1 MRKCFFAVI
10 MMVMAFVLAKTNLA
24 IGEETIAP
32 NFQLKD
38 LTGNTVTLSEY
49 KGKQDVL
56 LFFWT
61 TWCPYCR
68 KGLKVLNEKHAQL
81 LKDGVEIL
89 AINVSEPAYKVDS
102 FVRNSPLTFKTLLDP
117 DADVAMAYKI
127 LGFPTYI
134 IVNKE
139 GYIRFTG
146 FSFPREEYKDLILH
160 KDEARQKK

>member
-1 MRKCFFAVI
+1 MRKYFFAVI
-10 MMVMAFVLAKTNLA
+10 MMVMAFVLAKSNLA
-24 IGEETIAP
+24 IGLDTIAP

-38 LTGNTVTLSEY
+38 LAGNTVTLSEY

-68 KGLKVLNEKHAQL
+68 KGLKVLNGKHAQL
-81 LKDGVEIL
+81 SKDGVEIL
-89 AINVSEPAYKVDS
+89 AIDVSEPADKVAS
-102 FVRNSPLTFKTLLDP
+102 FVKNSPLTFKTLLDL
-117 DADVAMAYKI
+117 DADVAMTYKL

-134 IVNKE
+134 IVDKE

-146 FSFPREEYKDLILH
+146 FSFPEEEYKDLILH
-160 KDEARQKK
+160 KDEAR

>member
-1 MRKCFFAVI
+1 MRKYFFAVI
-10 MMVMAFVLAKTNLA
+10 MMVTACVLAKTNLA
-24 IGEETIAP
+24 IGEDTIAP

-38 LTGNTVTLSEY
+38 LAGNTVTLSEY

-68 KGLKVLNEKHAQL
+68 RGLKVLNEKHTQL

-89 AINVSEPAYKVDS
+89 AINVNETFGKVDS
-102 FVRNSPLTFKTLLDP
+102 FVKNYALTFKTLLDL
-117 DADVAMAYKI
+117 DADVATTYKL

-134 IVNKE
+134 IVDKK
-139 GYIRFTG
+139 GYIRSTG
-146 FSFPREEYKDLILH
+146 YSFPEEEYKDLILR
-160 KDEARQKK
+160 KDEAL

>member
-1 MRKCFFAVI
+1 MRKSFFAVM

-24 IGEETIAP
+24 IGEKAIAP

-38 LTGNTVTLSEY
+38 LAGNTVSLSEY

-68 KGLKVLNEKHAQL
+68 KGIKVLNEKHTQL
-81 LKDGVEIL
+81 SKDGVEIL
-89 AINVSEPAYKVDS
+89 AINVSEPAGKVDS
-102 FVRNSPLTFKTLLDP
+102 FVRNSPLTFKTLLDLN
-117 DADVAMAYKI
+117 ADVAMTYKL

-134 IVNKE
+134 IVDRK
-139 GYIRFTG
+139 GYIRSTG
-146 FSFPREEYKDLILH
+146 YSFPEEEYEDLILH
-160 KDEARQKK
+160 KDEAR

>member
-1 MRKCFFAVI
+1 MRKSFFAVM
-10 MMVMAFVLAKTNLA
+10 MMVIAFVLAKTNLA

-38 LTGNTVTLSEY
+38 LAGNTVTLSQY

-81 LKDGVEIL
+81 SKEGVEIL
-89 AINVSEPAYKVDS
+89 AINVNEPADKVNR
-102 FVRNSPLTFKTLLDP
+102 FVRNSPLTFKTLLDS
-117 DADVAMAYKI
+117 DADVAMAYKL

-134 IVNKE
+134 IVDKE
-139 GYIRFTG
+139 GYIRSTG
-146 FSFPREEYKDLILH
+146 YSFPEEEYKDLILH
-160 KDEARQKK
+160 KDEAR

>member
-1 MRKCFFAVI
+1 MRKYFFAVM
-10 MMVMAFVLAKTNLA
+10 MMVMAFVLAESNLV

-38 LTGNTVTLSEY
+38 LDRNTVTLSQY

-68 KGLKVLNEKHAQL
+68 RGLKVLNEKNAQL

-89 AINVSEPAYKVDS
+89 AINVSEPADKVNS
-102 FVRNSPLTFKTLLDP
+102 FVRNSPLTFKTLLDTE
-117 DADVAMAYKI
+117 ASVALNYKL

-134 IVNKE
+134 IVDKK
-139 GYIRFTG
+139 GYIRSTG
-146 FSFPREEYKDLILH
+146 YSFPEEEYKDLILH

>member
-1 MRKCFFAVI
+1 
-10 MMVMAFVLAKTNLA
+10 MAFVLAKTNLA
-24 IGEETIAP
+24 IGLDTIAP

-38 LTGNTVTLSEY
+38 LAGNTVTLSQY

-68 KGLKVLNEKHAQL
+68 KGLKALNEKQAQL
-81 LKDGVEIL
+81 SKDGVEIL
-89 AINVSEPAYKVDS
+89 AIDVNESVDRVSS
-102 FVRNSPLTFKTLLDP
+102 FVRNSPLTFKTLLDTE
-117 DADVAMAYKI
+117 ASVALNYKL

-134 IVNKE
+134 IVDKK
-139 GYIRFTG
+139 GYIRSTG
-146 FSFPREEYKDLILH
+146 YSFPEEEYKDLILH

>member
-160 KDEARQKK
+160 KDEAR

>member
-1 MRKCFFAVI
+1 MRKYFFAA
-10 MMVMAFVLAKTNLA
+10 MMVVMAFVLAKINLA

-32 NFQLKD
+32 NFNLKD
-38 LTGNTVTLSEY
+38 LARNTVTLSQY
-49 KGKQDVL
+49 KGKHDVL

-89 AINVSEPAYKVDS
+89 AINVSEPAEKVDS
-102 FVRNSPLTFKTLLDP
+102 FVKKSALTFKTLLDP
-117 DADVAMAYKI
+117 DADVAMSYKL

-134 IVNKE
+134 IVDKE
-139 GYIRFTG
+139 GYIRFAG
-146 FSFPREEYKDLILH
+146 FSFPDEEYKDLILH
-160 KDEARQKK
+160 KDEAREKN

>member
-1 MRKCFFAVI
+1 MRKYFFAAM
-10 MMVMAFVLAKTNLA
+10 MMVTAFVLAKTNLA
-24 IGEETIAP
+24 IGLDTIAP

-38 LTGNTVTLSEY
+38 LAGNTVGLSEY

-68 KGLKVLNEKHAQL
+68 RGLKVLNEKHAQL
-81 LKDGVEIL
+81 SKDGVEIL

-102 FVRNSPLTFKTLLDP
+102 FVRNYALTFKTLLDP
-117 DADVAMAYKI
+117 DADVAMAYKL

-134 IVNKE
+134 IVDKE
-139 GYIRFTG
+139 GYIRSAG
-146 FSFPREEYKDLILH
+146 YSFPEEEYKDLILH
-160 KDEARQKK
+160 KDEARQKN

>member
-1 MRKCFFAVI
+1 MT
-10 MMVMAFVLAKTNLA
+10 FVLANSNLA
-24 IGEETIAP
+24 KGEETIAP

-38 LTGNTVTLSEY
+38 LAGNTITLSEY

-81 LKDGVEIL
+81 SKDGMEIL
-89 AINVSEPAYKVDS
+89 AINVSEPASKVDS

-117 DADVAMAYKI
+117 DADVAETYKV

-134 IVNKE
+134 IVDKE

-146 FSFPREEYKDLILH
+146 FSFPEKEYKDLILH
-160 KDEARQKK
+160 KDEAR

>member
-1 MRKCFFAVI
+1 MRKYFFAV
-10 MMVMAFVLAKTNLA
+10 MMIVMAFVLAKSNLA
-24 IGEETIAP
+24 IGLDTIAP

-38 LTGNTVTLSEY
+38 SAGNTVTLSEY

-89 AINVSEPAYKVDS
+89 AINVSEPAGKVDS
-102 FVRNSPLTFKTLLDP
+102 FARNYALTFKTLLDL
-117 DADVAMAYKI
+117 DADVAETYKL

-134 IVNKE
+134 IVDKQ
-139 GYIRFTG
+139 GYIRSTG
-146 FSFPREEYKDLILH
+146 YSFPEEEYKDLILH
-160 KDEARQKK
+160 RDETR

>member
-1 MRKCFFAVI
+1 MRKYFFAVM
-10 MMVMAFVLAKTNLA
+10 MMVMAFVLAKSNLA
-24 IGEETIAP
+24 IGEGAIAP

-38 LTGNTVTLSEY
+38 LAGNSVTISEY

-81 LKDGVEIL
+81 SKDGVEIL
-89 AINVSEPAYKVDS
+89 AINVNEPADKVDN
-102 FVRNSPLTFKTLLDP
+102 FVKIHPLTFKTLLDV
-117 DADVAMAYKI
+117 DSDVAMTYKL

-134 IVNKE
+134 IVDKE

-146 FSFPREEYKDLILH
+146 FSFPEKEYKDLILH
-160 KDEARQKK
+160 KDETH

>member
-1 MRKCFFAVI
+1 M

-24 IGEETIAP
+24 IGEEVIAP

-38 LTGNTVTLSEY
+38 LAGNTVTLSEY

-89 AINVSEPAYKVDS
+89 AINVSEPADKVAN
-102 FVRNSPLTFKTLLDP
+102 FVRNYPLTFKTLLDL
-117 DADVAMAYKI
+117 DAEVAITYKL

-134 IVNKE
+134 IVDKK
-139 GYIRFTG
+139 GLIRFIG
-146 FSFPREEYKDLILH
+146 FSFPEKEYKDLILH
-160 KDEARQKK
+160 KDGAH